1 MYMGSTKQ
9 IPWFIFEK
17 EKDMELGWEQSREV
31 VVDPPEGREMEMN
44 IYEYNQN
51 SLHEILRF
59 FTNYIQT
66 YEKISYNSHTR
77 VEIRNLRKSYYESC
91 YCYVTK
97 TSSDVRGQAI
107 IPNRTQ

>member
-17 EKDMELGWEQSREV
+17 EKDMELGWEQCREV

-51 SLHEILRF
+51 SLHEILKDSSLQIIYKLMKR
-59 FTNYIQT
+59 
-66 YEKISYNSHTR
+66 
-77 VEIRNLRKSYYESC
+77 L
-91 YCYVTK
+91 VTIV
-97 TSSDVRGQAI
+97 T
-107 IPNRTQ
+107 PE